1 MGHNRNNDNISEI
14 EKIFFKNI
22 DSIKYSHTNV
32 YSIWNNY
39 IIEKK
44 TSLIES
50 MKQFNKMYHSIKNM
64 NDLTKEQIIILYEI
78 MKSTRN

>member
-1 MGHNRNNDNISEI
+1 MEHNRNNDNINEI
-14 EKIFFKNI
+14 EEIFLKNL
-22 DSIKYSHTNV
+22 DRIKYSHTNL

-50 MKQFNKMYHSIKNM
+50 MKQFNNMYNSIKNM

-78 MKSTRN
+78 IKSTRN